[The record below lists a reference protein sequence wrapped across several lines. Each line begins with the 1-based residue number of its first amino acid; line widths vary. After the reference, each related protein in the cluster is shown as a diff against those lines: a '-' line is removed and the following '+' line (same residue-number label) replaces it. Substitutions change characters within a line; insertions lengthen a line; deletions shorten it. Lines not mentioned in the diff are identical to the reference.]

1 MVGDTQKHCGPAEGN
16 GCRLDADQ
24 ASSIKNGLNLLVGQ
38 TMQIGHNDPYI
49 VILNKDE
56 FKGDMGEDS
65 NPWTVP
71 QQQYQFNLGPHVG
84 C

>member
-24 ASSIKNGLNLLVGQ
+24 ASAIKNGLDGLLGQ

-56 FKGDMGEDS
+56 FKGPEGVDS
-65 NPWTVP
+65 NATP
-71 QQQYQFNLGPHVG
+71 QQFYQFNLGPHVG